1 MMAKG
6 HGDGSQR
13 NKDWAKPTSVRAID
27 AHPLL
32 SRSATTPPCIKPSD
46 SDPDY
51 LPTGSARRDRLYIH
65 R

>member
-1 MMAKG
+1 MMAES

-13 NKDWAKPTSVRAID
+13 NREWATSTSVGAID
-27 AHPLL
+27 ARPQL
-32 SRSATTPPCIKPSD
+32 SRSATAPPCIKPSD